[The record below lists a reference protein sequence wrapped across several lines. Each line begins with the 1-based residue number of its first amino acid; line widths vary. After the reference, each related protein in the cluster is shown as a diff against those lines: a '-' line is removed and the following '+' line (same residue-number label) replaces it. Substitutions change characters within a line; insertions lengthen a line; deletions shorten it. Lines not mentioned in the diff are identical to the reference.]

1 MKQRKKSLIA
11 SKPIGFANKK
21 AAPKNFVKQDSVVD
35 WVILDELTEFVKFS
49 AMNLVDNLLMM
60 NSAPKMASMDKIK
73 QHKHVKF
80 VPPEPILFDPS
91 KYAPRKKKKKK
102 SNKEVPKNTD
112 ITVDGLDDNSPEP
125 EMESKPVVSAAKK
138 AAELRRKF

>member
-1 MKQRKKSLIA
+1 
-11 SKPIGFANKK
+11 
-21 AAPKNFVKQDSVVD
+21 
-35 WVILDELTEFVKFS
+35 
-49 AMNLVDNLLMM
+49 MNLVDNLLMM

-102 SNKEVPKNTD
+102 SKKDPPKDPTV
-112 ITVDGLDDNSPEP
+112 TVDGLDDNSPEP
-125 EMESKPVVSAAKK
+125 EV
-138 AAELRRKF
+138 